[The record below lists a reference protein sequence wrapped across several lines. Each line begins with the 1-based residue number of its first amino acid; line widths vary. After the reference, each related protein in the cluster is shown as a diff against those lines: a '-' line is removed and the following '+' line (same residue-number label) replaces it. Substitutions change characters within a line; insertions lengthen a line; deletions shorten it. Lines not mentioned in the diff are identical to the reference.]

1 MKKLLFF
8 MAAVALLA
16 SCGDSNKYSVTM
28 TLPSSDLAGSTA
40 YLIDID
46 SEDTVATAT
55 VADSVVKFE
64 GTTDK
69 AFLAGVKVGFGSAM
83 IVVEPGEINVDAT
96 GKAAGTELNKSLEA
110 LVDSLQSAQS
120 QEDLAAILKSA
131 YETNKDNPIGIFAFL
146 NYVQVAEMGLA
157 DVEAELAGAPVIAAS
172 KQMTKMLESLRSVE
186 NTTEGKMFTDFTVTG
201 DDGKEQRLSDYVGKG
216 DYVLAD
222 FWASWC
228 GPCRMELP
236 NIKKIYDKYNG
247 KGLTVIG
254 IAVWD
259 KPEDT
264 RKAIEE
270 EQIPWPQILN
280 AGHVPT
286 DIYGIQGI
294 PHIIL
299 FGPDGTIIARN
310 LRGDDMAA
318 KVDEVMKK
326 K

>member
-16 SCGDSNKYSVTM
+16 SCGNSNKYSVTM

-146 NYVQVAEMGLA
+146 NYVQVAEIGLA

-172 KQMTKMLESLRSVE
+172 KQMTKMLESLHSVE

-201 DDGKEQRLSDYVGKG
+201 DDGKEQHLSDYVGKG

>member
-83 IVVEPGEINVDAT
+83 IVVEPGEINVDVT

-131 YETNKDNPIGIFAFL
+131 YEANKDNPIGIFAFL

>member
-1 MKKLLFF
+1 
-8 MAAVALLA
+8 
-16 SCGDSNKYSVTM
+16 
-28 TLPSSDLAGSTA
+28 
-40 YLIDID
+40 
-46 SEDTVATAT
+46 
-55 VADSVVKFE
+55 
-64 GTTDK
+64 
-69 AFLAGVKVGFGSAM
+69 
-83 IVVEPGEINVDAT
+83 
-96 GKAAGTELNKSLEA
+96 
-110 LVDSLQSAQS
+110 
-120 QEDLAAILKSA
+120 
-131 YETNKDNPIGIFAFL
+131 
-146 NYVQVAEMGLA
+146 
-157 DVEAELAGAPVIAAS
+157 
-172 KQMTKMLESLRSVE
+172 MTKMLESLRSVE

>member
-28 TLPSSDLAGSTA
+28 TLPSTDLAGSTA

-83 IVVEPGEINVDAT
+83 IVVEPGEINVDVT
-96 GKAAGTELNKSLEA
+96 GKAVGTELNKSLEA

-131 YETNKDNPIGIFAFL
+131 YEANKDNPIGIFAFL

>member
-28 TLPSSDLAGSTA
+28 TLPSTDLAGSTA

-236 NIKKIYDKYNG
+236 NIKKTYDKYNG

>member
-28 TLPSSDLAGSTA
+28 TLPSTDLAGSTA

-131 YETNKDNPIGIFAFL
+131 YETNKDDPIGIFAFL

-201 DDGKEQRLSDYVGKG
+201 DDGKEQHLSDYVGKG

>member
-157 DVEAELAGAPVIAAS
+157 DVEAELASAPVIAAS

>member
-28 TLPSSDLAGSTA
+28 TLPSTDLAGSTA

-201 DDGKEQRLSDYVGKG
+201 DDGKEQHLSDYVGKG

>member
-280 AGHVPT
+280 AGHIPT

>member
-28 TLPSSDLAGSTA
+28 TLPSTDLAGSTA

-280 AGHVPT
+280 AGHGPT

>member
-83 IVVEPGEINVDAT
+83 IVVEPGEINVDVT
-96 GKAAGTELNKSLEA
+96 GKAVGTELNKSLEA

-131 YETNKDNPIGIFAFL
+131 YEANKDNPIGIFAFL

>member
-28 TLPSSDLAGSTA
+28 TLPSTDLAGSTA

-146 NYVQVAEMGLA
+146 NYVQVAEIGLA

-201 DDGKEQRLSDYVGKG
+201 DDGKEQHLSDYVGKG

>member
-28 TLPSSDLAGSTA
+28 TLPSTDLAGSTA

-146 NYVQVAEMGLA
+146 NYVQVAEIGLA
-157 DVEAELAGAPVIAAS
+157 DVEAELAGAPVIAVS

-201 DDGKEQRLSDYVGKG
+201 DDGKEQHLSDYVGKG

>member
-55 VADSVVKFE
+55 VTDSVVKFE

-83 IVVEPGEINVDAT
+83 IVVEPGEINVDVT

-201 DDGKEQRLSDYVGKG
+201 DDGKEQHLSDYVGKG

>member
-28 TLPSSDLAGSTA
+28 TLPSTDLAGSTA

-131 YETNKDNPIGIFAFL
+131 YEANKDNPIGIFAFL

>member
-28 TLPSSDLAGSTA
+28 TLPSTDLAGSTA

>member
-28 TLPSSDLAGSTA
+28 TLPSTDLAGSTA

-157 DVEAELAGAPVIAAS
+157 DVEAEMAGAPVIAAS

>member
-28 TLPSSDLAGSTA
+28 TLPSTDLAGSTA

-69 AFLAGVKVGFGSAM
+69 AFLADVKVGFGSAM

-146 NYVQVAEMGLA
+146 NYVQVAEIGLA

>member
-16 SCGDSNKYSVTM
+16 SCGNSNKYSVTM

-146 NYVQVAEMGLA
+146 NYVQVAEIGLA
-157 DVEAELAGAPVIAAS
+157 DVEAELASAPVIAAS

-201 DDGKEQRLSDYVGKG
+201 DDGKEQHLSDYVGKG

>member
-28 TLPSSDLAGSTA
+28 TLPSTDLAGSTA

-146 NYVQVAEMGLA
+146 NYVQVAEIGLA

>member
-55 VADSVVKFE
+55 VTDSVVKFE

-83 IVVEPGEINVDAT
+83 IVVEPGEINVDVT

>member
-83 IVVEPGEINVDAT
+83 IVVEPGEINVDVT
-96 GKAAGTELNKSLEA
+96 GKAVGTELNKSLEA

>member
-28 TLPSSDLAGSTA
+28 TLPSTDLAGSTA

-186 NTTEGKMFTDFTVTG
+186 NTTEGKMFTDFAVTG

>member
-83 IVVEPGEINVDAT
+83 IVVEPGEINVDVT
-96 GKAAGTELNKSLEA
+96 GKAVGTELNKSLEA

-131 YETNKDNPIGIFAFL
+131 YEANKDNPIGIFAFL

-172 KQMTKMLESLRSVE
+172 KQMTKILESLRSVE

>member
-1 MKKLLFF
+1 MKKLLFL

-16 SCGDSNKYSVTM
+16 SCGNSNKYSVTM

-40 YLIDID
+40 YLIDLD
-46 SEDTVATAT
+46 NEDTVATAT

-83 IVVEPGEINVDAT
+83 IVVEPGEITVDAT
-96 GKAAGTELNKSLEA
+96 GKAVGTELNKSLEA

-131 YETNKDNPIGIFAFL
+131 YEANKENPIGIFAFL
-146 NYVQVAEMGLA
+146 NYAQVAEMKLA
-157 DVEAELAGAPVIAAS
+157 DVEAALADAQAIAAS
-172 KQMTKMLESLRSVE
+172 KQIGKMLESLRSVE

>member
-83 IVVEPGEINVDAT
+83 IVVEPGEINVDVT
-96 GKAAGTELNKSLEA
+96 GKAVGTELNKSLEA

-131 YETNKDNPIGIFAFL
+131 YEANKDNPIGIFAFL

-280 AGHVPT
+280 AGHIPT

>member
-16 SCGDSNKYSVTM
+16 SCGNSNKYSVTM

-201 DDGKEQRLSDYVGKG
+201 DDGKEQHLSDYVGKG

>member
-16 SCGDSNKYSVTM
+16 SCGNSNKYSVTM
-28 TLPSSDLAGSTA
+28 TLPSTDLAGSTA

-201 DDGKEQRLSDYVGKG
+201 DDGKEQHLSDYVGKG

>member
-83 IVVEPGEINVDAT
+83 IVVEPGEINVDVT
-96 GKAAGTELNKSLEA
+96 GKAVGTELNKSLEA

-131 YETNKDNPIGIFAFL
+131 YEANKDNPIGIFAFL

-157 DVEAELAGAPVIAAS
+157 DVEAELASAPVIAAS

>member
-55 VADSVVKFE
+55 VTDSVVKFE

-83 IVVEPGEINVDAT
+83 IVVEPGEINVDVT

-254 IAVWD
+254 IVVWD

>member
-1 MKKLLFF
+1 

-83 IVVEPGEINVDAT
+83 IVVEPGEINVDVT
-96 GKAAGTELNKSLEA
+96 GKAVGTELNKSLEA

-131 YETNKDNPIGIFAFL
+131 YEANKDNPIGIFAFL

>member
-16 SCGDSNKYSVTM
+16 SCGNSNKYSVTM

-40 YLIDID
+40 YLIDLD
-46 SEDTVATAT
+46 NEDTVATAT

-96 GKAAGTELNKSLEA
+96 GKATGTELNKSLEA

-131 YETNKDNPIGIFAFL
+131 YEANKENPIGLFAFL
-146 NYVQVAEMGLA
+146 NYAQVAEMKLA
-157 DVEAELAGAPVIAAS
+157 DVEAALADAQAIAAS
-172 KQMTKMLESLRSVE
+172 KQIGKMLESLRSVE

>member
-28 TLPSSDLAGSTA
+28 TLPSTDLAGSTA

-146 NYVQVAEMGLA
+146 NYVQVAEIGLA

-201 DDGKEQRLSDYVGKG
+201 DDGKEQHLSDYVGKG

-247 KGLTVIG
+247 KGLMVIG

>member
-28 TLPSSDLAGSTA
+28 TLPSTDLAGSTA

-172 KQMTKMLESLRSVE
+172 KQMSNACRTMWARV
-186 NTTEGKMFTDFTVTG
+186 TTCLPTSGQAGADRAAWNSPTSRKYMTSTTV
-201 DDGKEQRLSDYVGKG
+201 
-216 DYVLAD
+216 
-222 FWASWC
+222 
-228 GPCRMELP
+228 
-236 NIKKIYDKYNG
+236 
-247 KGLTVIG
+247 
-254 IAVWD
+254 
-259 KPEDT
+259 
-264 RKAIEE
+264 KA
-270 EQIPWPQILN
+270 
-280 AGHVPT
+280 
-286 DIYGIQGI
+286 
-294 PHIIL
+294 
-299 FGPDGTIIARN
+299 
-310 LRGDDMAA
+310 
-318 KVDEVMKK
+318 
-326 K
+326 

>member
-16 SCGDSNKYSVTM
+16 SCGNSNKYSVTM
-28 TLPSSDLAGSTA
+28 TLPSTDLAGSTA

-299 FGPDGTIIARN
+299 FGPNGTIIARN